1 MQFSKATLNPGEEKI
16 SFQGRERMAGGGR
29 EDCGEEIFFK
39 LRSQNTDIMMRS
51 RPVQLK
57 KVTV

>member
-16 SFQGRERMAGGGR
+16 SFQGGERMEGGR
-29 EDCGEEIFFK
+29 EDWGEEIFFK
-39 LRSQNTDIMMRS
+39 LRSQNTDIMIRS

-57 KVTV
+57 KVPV

>member
-1 MQFSKATLNPGEEKI
+1 MQSSKATLNPGEEKI
-16 SFQGRERMAGGGR
+16 SFQGGERMEGGR
-29 EDCGEEIFFK
+29 EDWAEEIFFK
-39 LRSQNTDIMMRS
+39 LRNQNTDIMMRS